1 MEQAFSGRQK
11 QNICRETE
19 AKICRETEATVFRGT
34 EENKQRKYRLKIKK
48 HFGANGA
55 KKVQGKH
62 VLKTTANI
70 FREATE

>member
-11 QNICRETE
+11 QNICTETE

-34 EENKQRKYRLKIKK
+34 EENKQRK
-48 HFGANGA
+48 
-55 KKVQGKH
+55 VQGKH
-62 VLKTTANI
+62 VLKTTPNI